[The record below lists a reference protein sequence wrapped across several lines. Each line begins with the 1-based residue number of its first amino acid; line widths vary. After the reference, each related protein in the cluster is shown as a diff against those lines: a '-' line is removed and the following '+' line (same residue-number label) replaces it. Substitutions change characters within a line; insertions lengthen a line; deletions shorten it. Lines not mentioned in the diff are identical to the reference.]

1 MKTLPN
7 QTASES
13 AIDKRDYTS
22 AILSKPTNE
31 RDSNVSF
38 SVATGSV
45 VANDF
50 DDLPVE
56 MRSAKRWLLYKNEPN
71 QDSNKKPRKVP
82 YYTTGIKRHGALDTP
97 ADQEKLASFEE
108 TLLVFD
114 TGGYAG
120 LGFALGLDG
129 ETGSCWQGID
139 IDGISD
145 HPELSDVVSDL
156 PGYTE
161 KSPSGNGMHAI
172 GYGRKFETLGSNA
185 TGIEAYSS
193 GRFFT
198 VTADCSGIHPP
209 TCLAA
214 FVENRL
220 ASMHRSKAKSTE
232 TYDDSICESITSA
245 QITDLR
251 SALFHLRADDR
262 ELWVQIG
269 HALKGLGNVGRG
281 LFMVW
286 SSQSDKF
293 DLKDAAS
300 KWKSFKPTK
309 TSYKAI
315 FKIAQEAGWLNPAS
329 NAAQSGSSGY
339 LSQGDVDRNE
349 DQGEPSFVRVS
360 LNDVLT
366 NPPEPQRY
374 IWGER
379 LPFDALSLLAAHG
392 GMGKSLMAMQ
402 LAAHTATGRPF
413 LALPTEKIN
422 TLFFSAE
429 DSTDAIRRRFAAIC
443 KADGLDPEEVD
454 RNLIVLDATAAP
466 CLFHEES
473 HEGVRTGK
481 PTAHYHELK
490 ALIEA
495 EGVGFL
501 IVDNASDSFG
511 ANPIDRQAVTKFIRA
526 LVRLVHDVGGAVLL
540 LSHVNKVTSR
550 NGPKQTNDE
559 GYADSAAW
567 HNAARSRLFLN
578 NNDKGGLTLAHN
590 KNNYGKKQPVL
601 NLAFREDGSSLYAV
615 DSAQAGEFDGTDP
628 AAILLAG
635 LARVPLLQ
643 LIHEFYIR
651 NESISPSPNSHQTN
665 AHTML
670 RLENHYPFP
679 REKRGKAECFACL
692 RELQREGYLQVET
705 YSTRQRHL
713 ADRWQLTNEGYEH
726 IGQPIPTTVDIPPPI
741 PVECKTP
748 KLVKR
753 RGRVS
758 KSIRASGVNATS
770 KSAKLK
776 IPGPVKKRGAKK

>member
-31 RDSNVSF
+31 MDLHVSA
-38 SVATGSV
+38 SVSMGSV
-45 VANDF
+45 MANDYV
-50 DDLPVE
+50 DLPVQ
-56 MRSAKRWLLYKNEPN
+56 MLSAKRWLLYKKEPN

-82 YYTTGIKRHGALDTP
+82 YYVTGIKRHGVLDTP
-97 ADQEKLASFEE
+97 ADQEKFTSFEE
-108 TLLVFD
+108 ALHVLNK
-114 TGGYAG
+114 GGYAG
-120 LGFALGLDG
+120 MGFALGPVG
-129 ETGSCWQGID
+129 GTENCWQGID

-232 TYDDSICESITSA
+232 TYDDSICESITSG
-245 QITDLR
+245 QITDLQ

-269 HALKGLGNVGRG
+269 HALKGLGDTGRG
-281 LFMVW
+281 LFIDW
-286 SSQSDKF
+286 SYQSDKF

-300 KWKSFKPTK
+300 KWESFKPTK

-315 FKIAQEAGWLNPAS
+315 FKIAREHGWLNPAS
-329 NAAQSGSSGY
+329 NAAQSAPIGY
-339 LSQGDVDRNE
+339 LSQDAVGANA
-349 DQGEPSFVRVS
+349 DQEEPSFVRVS
-360 LNDVLT
+360 LDDVLT

-392 GMGKSLMAMQ
+392 GTGKSLMAMQ

-429 DSTDAIRRRFAAIC
+429 DSTSTIRRRFAAIC
-443 KADGLDPEEVD
+443 QADGLDPEEVD

-466 CLFHEES
+466 CLFHEKS
-473 HEGVRTGK
+473 NDGVRTGE
-481 PTAHYHELK
+481 PTEHYYELK

-550 NGPKQTNDE
+550 SGAKQADNE

-578 NNDKGGLTLAHN
+578 SDDKGGLTLAHN

-615 DSAQAGEFDGTDP
+615 DSAQAGESSGTDK
-628 AAILLAG
+628 AAILLTA
-635 LARVPLLQ
+635 LARVPLLK
-643 LIHEFYIR
+643 LIREFYVR
-651 NESISPSPNSHQTN
+651 DESISPSPNSHQTN
-665 AHTML
+665 AHSLL
-670 RLENHYPFP
+670 RLEGDYPFP
-679 REKRGKAECFACL
+679 REKKGKPECFACL
-692 RELQREGYLQVET
+692 RELHREGYLQIES
-705 YSTRQRHL
+705 YSTRHRHL
-713 ADRWQLTNEGYEH
+713 AERWQLTNEGYEF
-726 IGQPIPTTVDIPPPI
+726 IGEQVPPSIDIPPPI
-741 PVECKTP
+741 PVKCKTP

-753 RGRVS
+753 RERVS
-758 KSIRASGVNATS
+758 KSIRAPGVNATA

-776 IPGPVKKRGAKK
+776 IPGPVKKRGARK